1 MAEPVTATNRICFI
15 SFDKA
20 NPTIIKRGIST
31 NKDKKFIVILFIN
44 IFVATEFQFSQIW
57 LKMPLDQTMNQ
68 SVEFLSDGIRYYQFH
83 GYLNNLK
90 YYYGVLFNKAEKY
103 MQSYKYEDIQSVE
116 LILNHRYESYGTPIA
131 RDWYVLD
138 YRFEFKDGNHFYFYW
153 PFTIDDDAR
162 FIGMILDEK
171 VENVIDKDH
180 VIEAL
185 KNGIHLNDYMK
196 KTED

>member
-1 MAEPVTATNRICFI
+1 
-15 SFDKA
+15 
-20 NPTIIKRGIST
+20 
-31 NKDKKFIVILFIN
+31 
-44 IFVATEFQFSQIW
+44 
-57 LKMPLDQTMNQ
+57 MNQ
-68 SVEFLSDGIRYYQFH
+68 NKIKIIAVLLLLCISAAWLERYEIQESGQNLSGQMADKMKQ
-83 GYLNNLK
+83 NTDEPQNL
-90 YYYGVLFNKAEKY
+90 YAQSAVLMDADSGRVLFGKEDKFMNE
-103 MQSYKYEDIQSVE
+103 YKYEDIQSVE
-116 LILNHRYESYGTPIA
+116 LLLKHRYESYGTPIA
-131 RDWYVLD
+131 KDWYVLD

>member
-1 MAEPVTATNRICFI
+1 VI
-15 SFDKA
+15 SFVF
-20 NPTIIKRGIST
+20 T
-31 NKDKKFIVILFIN
+31 NGLIAAD
-44 IFVATEFQFSQIW
+44 FQFSQLW
-57 LKMPLDQTMNQ
+57 LRLPLDQTRNQ
-68 SVEFLSDGIRYYQFH
+68 SVEFLNDRIRYYQFK
-83 GYLNNLK
+83 GYIDNVK
-90 YYYGVLFNKAEKY
+90 YFYSVLFGKEAKFMNE
-103 MQSYKYEDIQSVE
+103 YKYEDIQSVE
-116 LILNHRYESYGTPIA
+116 LLLKHRYESYGTPIA

-171 VENVIDKDH
+171 VENMIDKDH